1 MKKLVLLFA
10 FVSLSVAAYAQD
22 DEYYFNDRT
31 HEIETIEI
39 NEAGMKNHPYGEDIA
54 RKFQLLK
61 DTYTWRDL
69 GDATNPTERTVVE
82 KPVLYYSFKKVDKYL
97 KKQVKSGALAQNDAK
112 DALVA
117 VLEIGFSI
125 RHQNTIAFEQAIR
138 AAKSGDKI
146 LAIYESVVLK

>member
-1 MKKLVLLFA
+1 MKKLIILFA
-10 FVSLSVAAYAQD
+10 FVGLTLAAYAQD
-22 DEYYFNDRT
+22 DAYYFNDRS

-39 NEAGMKNHPYGEDIA
+39 NEAGMKNHPYGEAIA

-97 KKQVKSGALAQNDAK
+97 KKQVKSGAIEKNDAML
-112 DALVA
+112 ALA
-117 VLEIGFSI
+117 SVLDIGFSI
-125 RHQNTIAFEQAIR
+125 RHQNTIAFEEAIR

-146 LAIYESVVLK
+146 LAIYENVVLN